1 MDDSRVPITAVP
13 RAVLVAAAFFGA
25 LALVAWAQGVF
36 ERLGADLSW
45 TVALFAAGYAAA
57 TCLLDDEIRAWLK
70 ARLAVRKAPARSPA
84 AKRAAT

>member
-1 MDDSRVPITAVP
+1 MDDHRAPSLAVP
-13 RAVLVAAAFFGA
+13 RAIPLAAAFFGA

-36 ERLGADLSW
+36 DRLGADLTW

-57 TCLLDDEIRAWLK
+57 ACLLDDEIHAWLK
-70 ARLAVRKAPARSPA
+70 ARFAVRKAPGTSPA